1 VTGGAAGEVAV
12 AMNSGE
18 AAVRLGH
25 LRRFAHLMDDGIKVP
40 GIPLRVGLD
49 PIIGLVPGIGDAA
62 GAILGAWILVEAARL
77 RASHATLVRIF
88 YNIAVDALGGTIP
101 LLGDAFDVV
110 WKANLR
116 NVALLERH
124 LADPARAGKAD
135 RRFVALLCGAV
146 LVLCLALAA
155 AGALLVATLIHF
167 VAGH

>member
-1 VTGGAAGEVAV
+1 VPVVAE

-18 AAVRLGH
+18 AAVRLRH
-25 LRRFAHLMDDGIKVP
+25 LRRFAHWMDDGIRLP
-40 GIPLRVGLD
+40 GIALRVGLD
-49 PIIGLVPGIGDAA
+49 PIIGLVPGVGDAA
-62 GAILGAWILVEAARL
+62 GAILALWILVEAARL
-77 RASHATLVRIF
+77 RASRATLVRIF
-88 YNIAVDALGGTIP
+88 YNIAVDALGGATP
-101 LLGDAFDVV
+101 LLGDIFDVV

-146 LVLCLALAA
+146 LVLCGALAV

>member
-1 VTGGAAGEVAV
+1 MAELAPPF
-12 AMNSGE
+12 S
-18 AAVRLGH
+18 VRLQY
-25 LRRFAHLMDDGIKVP
+25 LRRFAHWMDDGIRLP
-40 GIPLRVGLD
+40 GIGLHVGLD

-77 RASHATLVRIF
+77 RASRATLVRIF

-101 LLGDAFDVV
+101 LLGDAFDVF

-124 LADPARAGKAD
+124 WTDAAQARKAD

-146 LVLCLALAA
+146 LALCAVLAA
-155 AGALLVATLIHF
+155 AGALLVAALLSL